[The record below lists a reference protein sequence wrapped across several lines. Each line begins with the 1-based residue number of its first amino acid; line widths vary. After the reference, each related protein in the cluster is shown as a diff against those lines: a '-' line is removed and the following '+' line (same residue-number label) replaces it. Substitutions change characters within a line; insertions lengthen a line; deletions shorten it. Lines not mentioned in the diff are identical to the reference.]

1 MSNSNDLIKAID
13 ADEGLKGKR
22 KFLTVTSIILL
33 ALSFTGAQVQEANT
47 FILKLKFANQNGLGI
62 LFVLSILFLMV
73 RYYNYAKPYH
83 DKLYERWTKRLLAK
97 PHFYSHCPHSDEDD
111 GIVADSRCSE
121 LDAHYRQS
129 DVRWDYSYKCGK
141 PFVRYLVHVWGYN
154 QYEDEDRMEQVNIY
168 SRFGFKIYLV
178 SIWLE
183 AKEQFKSFFTHR
195 ENLDI
200 LAPYLLGIFA
210 IASYYFSAE
219 LLKLLALLSPTVS
232 K

>member
-1 MSNSNDLIKAID
+1 M
-13 ADEGLKGKR
+13 
-22 KFLTVTSIILL
+22 LT
-33 ALSFTGAQVQEANT
+33 
-47 FILKLKFANQNGLGI
+47 
-62 LFVLSILFLMV
+62 
-73 RYYNYAKPYH
+73 
-83 DKLYERWTKRLLAK
+83 
-97 PHFYSHCPHSDEDD
+97 HSDEDD
-111 GIVADSRCSE
+111 GIVADSRSSE
-121 LDAHYRQS
+121 LDAHFRQS

-154 QYEDEDRMEQVNIY
+154 QHEDEDRMEQVNIY
-168 SRFGFKIYLV
+168 SRFGIKIYLV